1 MQVGWA
7 GFGETRG
14 PMAHAFPAIN
24 AAPAAA
30 CELLAIYLFNDAQAL
45 TLQVWTWL

>member
-7 GFGETRG
+7 GFGGNPRADG
-14 PMAHAFPAIN
+14 ACFSSDYAAI
-24 AAPAAA
+24 AAA